1 DRSKSAEVLEKYKGE
16 TDSWAKAFSG
26 IALGRT
32 EYSEAEEELTGALDS
47 TDTLV
52 KASSIIA
59 LSDIGSEHIKGRLKD
74 IYEQSSGTDYEKVAS
89 VYGMIKFG
97 NKDYENILTGYL
109 KNDDSFVRG
118 LAALCM
124 EELSMKEMVPAI
136 QEALDRE
143 DSPLSRLVMIK
154 AIETLTK

>member
-1 DRSKSAEVLEKYKGE
+1 VE
-16 TDSWAKAFSG
+16 TDSWAKAFSA
-26 IALGRT
+26 IMLGRT
-32 EYSEAEEELTGALDS
+32 GCSDAEEELRKALNSSDS
-47 TDTLV
+47 LV

-59 LSDIGSEHIKGRLKD
+59 LSDLGSEYIKGKLKA
-74 IYEQSSGTDYEKVAS
+74 IYEERPGTDYEKVAT

-124 EELSMKEMVPAI
+124 EELSMKEKVPAI
-136 QEALDRE
+136 REALDRE
-143 DSPLSRLVMIK
+143 DAPLSRLV
-154 AIETLTK
+154 